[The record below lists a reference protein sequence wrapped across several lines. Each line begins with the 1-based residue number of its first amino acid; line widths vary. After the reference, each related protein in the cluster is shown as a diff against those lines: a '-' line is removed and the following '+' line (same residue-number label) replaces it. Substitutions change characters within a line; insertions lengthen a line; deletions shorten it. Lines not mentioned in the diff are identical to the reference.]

1 MKEILITELLK
12 INKKKIQLI
21 DIREPYEYENGNL
34 DCINI
39 PMSEILAYKHKIN
52 QQKKVI
58 IYCQSGRRAAAV
70 VYMLKKKYGF
80 DNILTLKGGYSAYI
94 DFKNK
99 TT

>member
-1 MKEILITELLK
+1 MSTISIKDFLQIDQ
-12 INKKKIQLI
+12 NNYQLI

-58 IYCQSGRRAAAV
+58 IY
-70 VYMLKKKYGF
+70 L
-80 DNILTLKGGYSAYI
+80 
-94 DFKNK
+94 
-99 TT
+99 